1 MTTKQEALKLIEI
14 SANLTAE
21 ALHAGVIG
29 QEDQEGCNQ
38 FTKEEFKE
46 LFTFCVDMVF
56 ERFQNLHP
64 VEGMADLDEKFATIG
79 EMHKI
84 FAQKFAEYDQK
95 LSTLHTALHGNSRPS
110 RRPL

>member
-1 MTTKQEALKLIEI
+1 MTKREALKLLEI

-29 QEDQEGCNQ
+29 EDED
-38 FTKEEFKE
+38 TVPTESE
-46 LFTFCVDMVF
+46 LRDLFESCFDMVHDKF
-56 ERFQNLHP
+56 LTLHTD
-64 VEGMADLDEKFATIG
+64 EESRSDLEEKFATIG
-79 EMHKI
+79 EMHRI

-95 LSTLHTALHGNSRPS
+95 LAALHGNTRPS

>member
-1 MTTKQEALKLIEI
+1 MTTQQEALKLIEI

-21 ALHAGVIG
+21 ALHAGIIG
-29 QEDQEGCNQ
+29 QEDPQGINQ

-46 LFTFCVDMVF
+46 LFMFCADMVF

-64 VEGMADLDEKFATIG
+64 VESVGDLDEKFATIG

-84 FAQKFAEYDQK
+84 FAQKFGEYDQK
-95 LSTLHTALHGNSRPS
+95 ISALQGSSRPS

>member
-1 MTTKQEALKLIEI
+1 MTKQEALKILEI

-21 ALHAGVIG
+21 ALHAGVIS
-29 QEDQEGCNQ
+29 QDEDSQP
-38 FTKEEFKE
+38 TE
-46 LFTFCVDMVF
+46 LELEDLFASCVDMVYEKF
-56 ERFQNLHP
+56 EKLHP
-64 VEGMADLDEKFATIG
+64 NDEEITDLDEKFATIG

-95 LSTLHTALHGNSRPS
+95 IASLHGPRPS